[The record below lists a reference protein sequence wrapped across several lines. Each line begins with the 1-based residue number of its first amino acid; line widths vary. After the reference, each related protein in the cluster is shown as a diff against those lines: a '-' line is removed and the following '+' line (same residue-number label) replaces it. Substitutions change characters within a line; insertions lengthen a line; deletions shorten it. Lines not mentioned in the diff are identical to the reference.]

1 MGTVLSHATIT
12 AARRDQNGCRVVR
25 IALVGVAIF
34 PSRDQSQDALSRIG
48 LTEGIF
54 PPHELSKRSTTVFSS
69 LNGRRT
75 WYRAHFFLL
84 STTTNLADASVRGF
98 TSLVNTA
105 VCVWYVGGYVTQ
117 LRPAHNQIHQMLALG
132 GPAKWDKWM
141 RALVSSSVRIPEL
154 GLGNFSPD
162 AVVCIGG
169 DRRL

>member
-1 MGTVLSHATIT
+1 MSCL
-12 AARRDQNGCRVVR
+12 RDVQEYFFPQWAQN
-25 IALVGVAIF
+25 LV
-34 PSRDQSQDALSRIG
+34 SR
-48 LTEGIF
+48 
-54 PPHELSKRSTTVFSS
+54 P
-69 LNGRRT
+69 
-75 WYRAHFFLL
+75 FFLL
-84 STTTNLADASVRGF
+84 STTKNLADASVRGF
-98 TSLVNTA
+98 TGLVNTA

-169 DRRL
+169 DRRLSPRQSGCA